1 MDKKI
6 CINRF
11 FKNERQRDV
20 VDLYID
26 SCYHNKRFRHNNKTR
41 LWHIRNNPTLKRYVE
56 QKGVRI

>member
-11 FKNERQRDV
+11 LKNERQRDI
-20 VDLYID
+20 VDTYINF
-26 SCYHNKRFRHNNKTR
+26 CYFNKKFRHNNRTR
-41 LWHIRNNPTLKRYVE
+41 FWHIRNTTAVKRYVE